1 MNMKINKPHIFFL
14 LSLMAVFS
22 CCSSEDYLDINESDI
37 PTAPMTIKVTDDG
50 YVSKSN
56 GASTR
61 ASEHGYQT
69 IFTKGDQIG
78 VFAVKN
84 GEIMNEVKNLCFTAS
99 SNSTNVESNR
109 DITWRGD
116 RYRGVHYDP
125 EATYYAYYPY
135 QPSLNSELL
144 NTSAN
149 TAAEFFAN
157 VISKWTPSNDQSTYA
172 SFYANDLMIAKGD
185 KDTRNKTLSFPMNH
199 QMALVVIDLPK
210 IKYKFSNSDPAIPD
224 YFIYPDIR
232 FNGFVPYRMPDDTY
246 RYLVNPSVSS
256 DKKFSG
262 SYTFSK
268 SEIKE
273 WKFSVNSLSASS
285 YKFYQ
290 IDDAEVTEI
299 PHTLAIGDFYMNDGT
314 LLAKESELNE
324 EQKANCLGI
333 VIKVGRDNSGALID
347 NGEYKRKGT
356 DIPMNAIHG
365 YVFALYDANGGNICQ
380 WGSKGTATNTD
391 GSLDSRFYGYANT
404 HIIKNFALNNKWN
417 LENAFPATY
426 YATDDYETREEG
438 RFSSP
443 ISSSGWFLPSIYQWV
458 YICQKKD
465 LLSPSFATITNDD
478 FPNRQYWSSSERGK
492 NRANDAFFLN
502 KNTGSTKLASK
513 DSFYYIRSC
522 LVF

>member
-37 PTAPMTIKVTDDG
+37 PAASMTIKVIDDG
-50 YVSKSN
+50 YASKSN
-56 GASTR
+56 GPSSR

-78 VFAVKN
+78 VFAVKK
-84 GEIMNEVKNLCFTAS
+84 GKIMNEVNNLCFTAYTYS
-99 SNSTNVESNR
+99 ASVESNR
-109 DITWRGD
+109 DMTWRGD
-116 RYRGVHYDP
+116 EHHDIHYDP

-144 NTSAN
+144 DTSAN

-157 VISKWTPSNDQSTYA
+157 VISKWTLSKDQSTYA

-199 QMALVVIDLPK
+199 QMALVVIELPK
-210 IKYKFSNSDPAIPD
+210 TKYKFSNSDPEIPD
-224 YFIYPDIR
+224 YIIYPDIR
-232 FNGFVPYRMPDDTY
+232 FNGFAPYRMPDDTY

-262 SYTFSK
+262 SYTITK

-273 WKFSVNSLSASS
+273 WMFSVNNVSAGC
-285 YKFYQ
+285 YKLYQ
-290 IDDAEVTEI
+290 IDDAKITEI
-299 PHTLAIGDFYMNDGT
+299 SHTLAIGDFYMNDGT
-314 LLAKESELNE
+314 LLAKGSELNE

-356 DIPMNAIHG
+356 DILMHAIHG
-365 YVFALYDANGGNICQ
+365 YVFALYDANGGNTCQ
-380 WGSKGTATNTD
+380 WGSKGKATNTD
-391 GSLDSRFYGYANT
+391 GGLDSRFYGYANT
-404 HIIKNFALNNKWN
+404 HKIKNFALNNNLN
-417 LENAFPATY
+417 LEDAFPATY

-443 ISSSGWFLPSIYQWV
+443 ISSSGWFLPSIYQWR
-458 YICQKKD
+458 YMCYTKE
-465 LLSPSFATITNDD
+465 LLLPSFATIADGS
-478 FPNRQYWSSSERGK
+478 FPNKQYWSSSERNGG
-492 NRANDAFFLN
+492 NVNDAFYLKSSN
-502 KNTGSTKLASK
+502 AKVDNADKNSLY
-513 DSFYYIRSC
+513 FIRSC